1 MKFWMYLLRWG
12 VISVTL
18 FKLSLRNAKRQT
30 CDYLIYFAT
39 VVMAAAMLYAFNGL
53 AFSGELAELL
63 SHASELTGIVIAASM
78 VIVGI
83 FGWLVAY
90 ATSFMLNRRSRE
102 LGLYILSGMT
112 NKQVARLF
120 YLENLVIGAGSFVI
134 GILLGNILN
143 QLLRAVV
150 LTIFELPYTFS
161 FAFSLPAIGLT
172 LVYFSLIFL
181 LALDRTHRHISKMKI
196 YDLFYFERQ
205 NQGSVISSRPG
216 RLGVFVLSVI
226 SGIVGMVLL
235 MYASELPTPKDL
247 AVMIAGGVCMIIFLY
262 GFFLSFASSVPVF
275 FEKHP
280 VTKYKKQNLL
290 VFRTLT
296 ARLGTMGA
304 TMATISLLFTAT
316 LVSLGTGLV
325 LYGEFCIQAE
335 ERACFDIH
343 LSADAVNLSIR
354 EYNENLY
361 KYKEVTK
368 EAADFMAQEVSVE
381 ESLYYE
387 IYAGKNRQLQDYIEK
402 TMGYDFFSD
411 YEHDQPDMLMRYSDY
426 AMLRSFAGYPKVSL
440 PEGKY
445 LIHCIP
451 YLYPHLENYTRPI
464 TAGGQT
470 LECGGVFREPFMQ
483 RSGFSGNGNGLIL
496 VVPDEAVEGGSVHH
510 LSYAAKTKQPVG
522 KELYT
527 QFCRTIYDLPKNE
540 GMENFSFW
548 LHAKGEALESTAYH
562 ISIIVFPLCFLAL
575 ALAMTAATIL
585 TIQQLAETKHY
596 RQQFGLLNKLGMD
609 RREMAKALRMQSFF
623 YYGMPLVPPVI
634 VFIPLILHQ
643 FKAWFISEEM
653 MTTVFNPVG
662 IIAISLGLFS
672 CIYAVYIVIAYSG
685 VKRNVLPKA

>member
-1 MKFWMYLLRWG
+1 M
-12 VISVTL
+12 TL

-30 CDYLIYFAT
+30 GDYLIYFAT
-39 VVMAAAMLYAFNGL
+39 VIMAAAILYAFNGL
-53 AFSGELAELL
+53 AFSKELAELL

-83 FGWLVAY
+83 FGWLVSY
-90 ATSFMLNRRSRE
+90 ATGFMLNRRSRE
-102 LGLYILSGMT
+102 LGIYILSGMT

-120 YLENLVIGAGSFVI
+120 YLENLVIGAGSFVP
-134 GILLGNILN
+134 GLLLGNILN
-143 QLLRAVV
+143 QLLRAIV
-150 LTIFELPYTFS
+150 LTMFELPYTFS
-161 FAFSLPAIGLT
+161 FAFSLPAAGLT
-172 LVYFSLIFL
+172 LAYFSLIFL
-181 LALDRTHRHISKMKI
+181 LALDRTHRHIRKMKI

-205 NQGSVISSRPG
+205 NQDAVISSRLG
-216 RLGVFVLSVI
+216 RCSVFVLSIVF
-226 SGIVGMVLL
+226 GIAGMVLL

-247 AVMIAGGVCMIIFLY
+247 AVMIAGGICMIIFLY

-280 VTKYKKQNLL
+280 AAKYKKQNLL

-304 TMATISLLFTAT
+304 TMAAISLLFTAT

-343 LSADAVNLSIR
+343 LSADAVNLSTR
-354 EYNENLY
+354 EYNENLQ

-368 EAADFMAQEVSVE
+368 EAADFMVQEVPVE
-381 ESLYYE
+381 ESLYYG

-402 TMGYDFFSD
+402 TVDCDFFSD
-411 YEHDQPDMLMRYSDY
+411 YEHDQPDTLMRYSDY
-426 AMLRSFAGYPKVSL
+426 AMLRSFAGYPEVSL

-451 YLYPHLENYTRPI
+451 YLYPHLENYTRPV

-470 LECGGVFREPFMQ
+470 LECGGVFHEPFMQ

-496 VVPDEAVEGGSVHH
+496 VVPDDAVDGCSVHH
-510 LSYAAKTKQPVG
+510 ISYAAKTKQPVG
-522 KELYT
+522 EEMHT
-527 QFCRTIYDLPKNE
+527 QFCRKIYDLPQNE
-540 GMENFSFW
+540 GIEDLSFW
-548 LHAKGEALESTAYH
+548 LHTKGEAQESAVYQ
-562 ISIIVFPLCFLAL
+562 ISIIVFPLGFLAL

-585 TIQQLAETKHY
+585 TIRQLAETKHY
-596 RQQFGLLNKLGMD
+596 RQQFGLLDKLGMD
-609 RREMAKALRMQSFF
+609 RREMAKALGKQSFL

-653 MTTVFNPVG
+653 MTTLFNPAG
-662 IIAISLGLFS
+662 IIAISLGLFF
-672 CIYAVYIVIAYSG
+672 CIYGVYIVIAYSR
-685 VKRNVLPKA
+685 VKQNVLPKA

>member
-1 MKFWMYLLRWG
+1 MKFWMYLPRWE

-30 CDYLIYFAT
+30 GDYLIYFAT
-39 VVMAAAMLYAFNGL
+39 VIMAAAILYAFNGL
-53 AFSGELAELL
+53 AFSKELAELL

-83 FGWLVAY
+83 FGWLVSY
-90 ATSFMLNRRSRE
+90 ATGFMLNRRSRE
-102 LGLYILSGMT
+102 LGIYILSGMT

-120 YLENLVIGAGSFVI
+120 YLENLVIGAGSFVP
-134 GILLGNILN
+134 GLLLGNILN
-143 QLLRAVV
+143 QLLRAIV
-150 LTIFELPYTFS
+150 LTMFELPYTFS
-161 FAFSLPAIGLT
+161 FAFSLPAAGLT
-172 LVYFSLIFL
+172 LAYFSLIFL
-181 LALDRTHRHISKMKI
+181 LALDRTHRHIRKMKI

-205 NQGSVISSRPG
+205 NQDAVISSRLG
-216 RLGVFVLSVI
+216 RCSVFVLSIVF
-226 SGIVGMVLL
+226 GIAGMVLL

-247 AVMIAGGVCMIIFLY
+247 AVMIAGGICMIIFLY

-280 VTKYKKQNLL
+280 AAKYKKQNLL

-304 TMATISLLFTAT
+304 TMAAISLLFTAT

-343 LSADAVNLSIR
+343 LSADAVNLSTR
-354 EYNENLY
+354 EYNENLQ

-368 EAADFMAQEVSVE
+368 EAADFMVQEVPVE
-381 ESLYYE
+381 ESLYYG

-402 TMGYDFFSD
+402 TVDCDFFSD
-411 YEHDQPDMLMRYSDY
+411 YEHDQPDTLMRYSDY
-426 AMLRSFAGYPKVSL
+426 AMLRSFAGYPEVSL

-451 YLYPHLENYTRPI
+451 YLYPHLENYTRPV

-470 LECGGVFREPFMQ
+470 LECGGVFHEPFMQ

-496 VVPDEAVEGGSVHH
+496 VVPDDAVDGCSVHH
-510 LSYAAKTKQPVG
+510 ISYAAKTKQPVG
-522 KELYT
+522 EEMHT
-527 QFCRTIYDLPKNE
+527 QFCRKIYDLPQNE
-540 GMENFSFW
+540 GIEDLSFW
-548 LHAKGEALESTAYH
+548 LHTKGEAQESAVYQ
-562 ISIIVFPLCFLAL
+562 ISIIVFPLGFLAL

-585 TIQQLAETKHY
+585 TIRQLAETKHY
-596 RQQFGLLNKLGMD
+596 RQQFGLLDKLGMD
-609 RREMAKALRMQSFF
+609 RREMAKALGKQSFL

-653 MTTVFNPVG
+653 MTTLFNPAG
-662 IIAISLGLFS
+662 IIAISLGLFF
-672 CIYAVYIVIAYSG
+672 CIYGVYIVIAYSR
-685 VKRNVLPKA
+685 VKQNVLPKA